1 MSSPE
6 LPGALDLA
14 IEAVVDAQDENLIR
28 NLIDFLVEHPDG
40 TSEYSKFMLT
50 LQNALGNHE
59 EAIEI
64 AQVVAERE
72 SKKGNYRIAQDILLK
87 TYREC
92 RMKRIPLPM
101 EFKESIMILHSYALV
116 KILLRVDDHEGAAR
130 MLARVSQNIN
140 RFPAHKISILTAAT
154 TECYRTGQFR
164 NAKEFALILTRPE
177 NQPSVDPK
185 YLPSIEQIAAG
196 NLEDEGPTA
205 CSSCP
210 YCKAQVE
217 DYNLTCDDCKR
228 ILPFCIASGKH
239 MVINGWTECPHCHF
253 PAIFLHFKKLLAI
266 TKCCPMCNEIVES
279 NSLAMKRI
287 DNALVVPKDE
297 VLSISPTRDTTK
309 ISTLAR

>member
-1 MSSPE
+1 M
-6 LPGALDLA
+6 PGALDLA
-14 IEAVVDAQDENLIR
+14 IEAVVDSQDEKLIR
-28 NLIDFLVEHPDG
+28 NLIDFLIERTDG
-40 TSEYSKFMLT
+40 TREYSKFLLT

-72 SKKGNYRIAQDILLK
+72 SQTGNFRIAQDILLK

-116 KILLRVDDHEGAAR
+116 KILLRADDHKGAAR

-154 TECYRTGQFR
+154 MKCYRTGQFR
-164 NAKEFALILTRPE
+164 NAKEIALILTQPE

-196 NLEDEGPTA
+196 NLEDEGLMT

-210 YCKAQVE
+210 YCNAPVE
-217 DYNLTCDDCKR
+217 DYNLNCDDCKR

-239 MVINGWTECPHCHF
+239 MVVNGWTECPHCRF
-253 PAIFLHFKKLLAI
+253 PAIFLQFKKLLAI

-279 NSLAMKRI
+279 ASLAMKRI
-287 DNALVVPKDE
+287 DNVLVVPKDE
-297 VLSISPTRDTTK
+297 VLTIAKTRN
-309 ISTLAR
+309 L